1 MDSKINYGNDRKR
14 CEKYIKTEISLIT
27 INQVFKNTNGQYAVC
42 TNFHT
47 FKILPDIWTSLVDC
61 RASISLNVWQFT
73 GELVF
78 QCPKFYLHS
87 VTCQGMHWS
96 FGEFTLK

>member
-14 CEKYIKTEISLIT
+14 CEKYIKTEISLLT
-27 INQVFKNTNGQYAVC
+27 KYLKTFMDNMLYAPIFIHF
-42 TNFHT
+42 T
-47 FKILPDIWTSLVDC
+47 ILPDIWTSLVDC